1 MKARRSLF
9 GFCRRVGWSWSG
21 GICVSASLALA
32 APVHPGHS
40 VAAPSRGSIV
50 ADALPT
56 AAPAPGDLLPSG
68 DAQRHADALAA
79 YARGVVAED
88 NAESEAALESY
99 RKSFDLDPGNAELA
113 IKLAFLYVQRND
125 PSTGIGLLKD
135 AIKASPRAPTPLIY
149 LSQLYAKHLRKPEQA
164 LKYADQALAL
174 DPAFFPGY
182 LAVYELQSAAGQ
194 TAKAEE
200 TLGAGARAGSTDPQ
214 FWLDLGGL
222 YIRQYLREG
231 EAPGDKLAPINALFR
246 KAAELGGSDALVLAK
261 VGNFFIESRQTK
273 EAIPFYLS
281 ALRLRQDSD
290 DPILVNA
297 AEKLAGALNEAGQ
310 RDEAIEVLE
319 RITKDHPS
327 RFETYELLGQ
337 LYEAKEDF
345 AHALDRYQQSLVLE
359 PGEPRH
365 HIRVA
370 YMQLRLKRYAEAIE
384 TARAARARFS
394 DDPQPLYLLAI
405 ALAEAK
411 KTNEALSAYAQA
423 LSEFQDGHE
432 EFLNAQFYYSYGAAA
447 EQAGLIDKAA
457 ELIKKSIELAPES
470 SAEAYNFL
478 GYMWVEHGENLE
490 EAGEMIKKAVA
501 SDPENGAYLDSL
513 GWYFFKK
520 ADYPKAL
527 EQLLKAAVAIKPED
541 AVVLEHVG
549 DTYQQLGKVPQ
560 ALQFWQKALAVD
572 ATSKGVA
579 EKIEAAKQK
588 VSSNK

>member
-1 MKARRSLF
+1 M
-9 GFCRRVGWSWSG
+9 
-21 GICVSASLALA
+21 
-32 APVHPGHS
+32 
-40 VAAPSRGSIV
+40 
-50 ADALPT
+50 
-56 AAPAPGDLLPSG
+56 
-68 DAQRHADALAA
+68 
-79 YARGVVAED
+79 
-88 NAESEAALESY
+88 
-99 RKSFDLDPGNAELA
+99 
-113 IKLAFLYVQRND
+113 
-125 PSTGIGLLKD
+125 
-135 AIKASPRAPTPLIY
+135 
-149 LSQLYAKHLRKPEQA
+149 
-164 LKYADQALAL
+164 
-174 DPAFFPGY
+174 
-182 LAVYELQSAAGQ
+182 
-194 TAKAEE
+194 
-200 TLGAGARAGSTDPQ
+200 
-214 FWLDLGGL
+214 
-222 YIRQYLREG
+222 
-231 EAPGDKLAPINALFR
+231 
-246 KAAELGGSDALVLAK
+246 
-261 VGNFFIESRQTK
+261 
-273 EAIPFYLS
+273 
-281 ALRLRQDSD
+281 
-290 DPILVNA
+290 
-297 AEKLAGALNEAGQ
+297 
-310 RDEAIEVLE
+310 LE
-319 RITKDHPS
+319 RITKDNPS

-337 LYEAKEDF
+337 LYEAKENF
-345 AHALDRYQQSLVLE
+345 GHALDCYQQSLVLE
-359 PGEPRH
+359 PGEPRY

-370 YMQLRLKRYAEAIE
+370 HMQLRLKRYAEAIE

-447 EQAGLIDKAA
+447 EQAGLVDKAA
-457 ELIKKSIELAPES
+457 ELIKKSIELAPDS

-478 GYMWVEHGENLE
+478 GYMWVERGEHLE

-560 ALQFWQKALAVD
+560 ALQYWQKALAVD
-572 ATSKGVA
+572 AGIKGVA